1 MRLFDVLGPVMIG
14 PSSSHTAGAVR
25 IGWTAGRLL
34 GDEPA
39 EAKIGL
45 HGSFALTGKGHGTDR
60 ALIAGILGMKP
71 DDERIPNSFSIA
83 ENENLKFEFST
94 IYLRNAHP
102 NTVQLKLVGVHGR
115 TLDVVAESI
124 GGGRIMIRSIDGITA
139 NFSGEYNTLIVHNMD
154 TPGHVAAVSSALMQR
169 HVNIANMQLYR
180 SAEGKYAV
188 MILECDQR
196 IPDDIEQW
204 LSHIDGIIK
213 ITVFNQEEN

>member
-34 GDEPA
+34 GDKPA

-83 ENENLKFEFST
+83 ESKGLKFDFST

-115 TLDVVAESI
+115 TLDIVAESV